1 MSGWVAG
8 HRRVPPE
15 AMEAAVAAAR
25 QQAEKVLEDCNA
37 RWTER
42 ANALETE
49 AQRAQ
54 CRIVELE
61 AAAIPEVSFLL
72 MKSPAVAATFD
83 HMAAAFGVAIEVKK
97 FAFAAFRKGML
108 VDLRLVASSP

>member
-1 MSGWVAG
+1 MGLDWVAG

-25 QQAEKVLEDCNA
+25 QQAEKVLKDCNA

-61 AAAIPEVSFLL
+61 AAVIPEV
-72 MKSPAVAATFD
+72 
-83 HMAAAFGVAIEVKK
+83 K
-97 FAFAAFRKGML
+97 FRAGANARELIM
-108 VDLRLVASSP
+108 LRLPLHFVFCIHFWHGL